1 MSASGA
7 NRASAWAWTPPVLW
21 VVCVVVAV
29 VWSRESFV
37 FDAGA
42 RAAGHY
48 DAGTRAAMSG
58 DLGRAVLELRR
69 AQAMHA
75 PWWRDADALGDRI
88 EGNLREARRRVAA
101 AAVGA
106 GEGVAPSADPATVEG
121 RGQGRPLGEVA
132 LAYVRSVPIFVRIAL
147 AAAAAGLAFAL
158 GASRLLARGTADSR
172 SARPP
177 PWSPWLAACVAAA
190 FAGIAAVDGVVD
202 ARRGEAV
209 LVRAVLPRQGPDDLT
224 YAPAAAVALPAG
236 SEARVIGRTA
246 DGLWVRLAPT
256 RQSGTGGVATAAAGA
271 GWAPASAVEMVI
283 PPRGE

>member
-1 MSASGA
+1 MSVSNAT
-7 NRASAWAWTPPVLW
+7 RARVWAWTPLVLW
-21 VVCVVVAV
+21 AVCVVVAV
-29 VWSRESFV
+29 VWSRGSFV

-42 RAAGHY
+42 RAASHY

-58 DLGRAVLELRR
+58 DLGHAVLELRR
-69 AQAMHA
+69 AQALHA

-106 GEGVAPSADPATVEG
+106 GEGVVPGADSATVEA

-132 LAYVRSVPIFVRIAL
+132 LAYVRSVPLSARIAT

-158 GASRLLARGTADSR
+158 GASRLLARGAAGSR

-177 PWSPWLAACVAAA
+177 PWSPWLAACLAAA
-190 FAGIAAVDGVVD
+190 LAGVAAVDGVVD
-202 ARRGEAV
+202 ARRGETV

-236 SEARVIGRTA
+236 SEARVVGRTT
-246 DGLWVRLAPT
+246 DGLWVRLAPS
-256 RQSGTGGVATAAAGA
+256 RESGPGGVATAAGGL
-271 GWAPASAVEMVI
+271 GWAPASAVEMVAA
-283 PPRGE
+283 PRGE